1 MSKYAIFF
9 DYNNKTYRLPVN
21 PEEIKTSSA
30 LAVQKYE
37 VLKLGQIAVPTHL
50 ELKEFSFECELPK
63 EAYGYVETSGRFK
76 DADYYLNL
84 FENWRKKLIPVRFI
98 ASNGL
103 GDDINILVLIESLDI
118 TEKAG
123 EEGDKYVSFSLLE
136 YRGFGKKSVVVPV
149 TPAVYA
155 AKKEATVL
163 AANPKS
169 TGSYTVKSGDTLW
182 AIAKKYYGNGAQ
194 YPKIFNANTDKIKNP
209 SLIYPGQILSIPS

>member
-9 DYNNKTYRLPVN
+9 DYGNKTYRLPVN
-21 PEEIKTSSA
+21 PEEIKTSST

-63 EAYGYVETSGRFK
+63 EAYSYVETSGRFQ
-76 DADYYLNL
+76 DADYYLDL
-84 FENWRKKLIPVRFI
+84 FSDWREKLVPVRFI
-98 ASNGL
+98 ASNGI
-103 GDDINILVLIESLDI
+103 GDDINTLVLIESLDI

-123 EEGDKYVSFSLLE
+123 EEGDKYISLSLLE
-136 YRGFGKKSVVVPV
+136 YREYGKKSVVVPI
-149 TPAVYA
+149 TPTLYA
-155 AKKEATVL
+155 AKKEETIFVT
-163 AANPKS
+163 NPQS

-194 YPKIFNANTDKIKNP
+194 YPKIVDANKDKIKNP
-209 SLIYPGQILSIPS
+209 SLIYPGQILTIPS